1 MIAILEIKF
10 IFSVEMVFQNKYARN
25 TRKKEQAVKMSLKSF
40 EKKIQNAVQ
49 HIRPVLLFRNG
60 RRHSKPTLAGIT

>member
-25 TRKKEQAVKMSLKSF
+25 TRKKEQAVKMSLNSSV
-40 EKKIQNAVQ
+40 KKIQNAVQ
-49 HIRPVLLFRNG
+49 HIRPVLLFE
-60 RRHSKPTLAGIT
+60 TVVGIQNQLWQE